1 MKSTRKELVMMK
13 KLFAILLALALSASC
28 AAALADTAALPTLT
42 PGKLTIGT
50 GEPAWEPWVLDDA
63 PESGEGFEAALA
75 YAVAERLGFAKE
87 DVAWVRAQFEEAIQ
101 PGPKGFDF
109 NLQQYSVTEERKVAV
124 DFSTV
129 YYKEPLAVVVK
140 ADGPFASAASVAD
153 LKEAVFGAAS
163 GDIAVTFTR
172 DNINPTKQVQVFNDL
187 AAVAQALNAGQID
200 AMVAGVTTADYLTY
214 DQVENGIVVGIL
226 AGSEDVTD
234 GLALVLDK
242 DSPLTAAVSE
252 AVDSLLAD
260 GTIDALKAL
269 WLGQYDVP
277 VLE

>member
-1 MKSTRKELVMMK
+1 MK
-13 KLFAILLALALSASC
+13 KLIAALLALTLTTLC
-28 AAALADTAALPTLT
+28 AAAFASGGELPTLT
-42 PGKLTIGT
+42 AGKLTIGT
-50 GEPAWEPWVLDDA
+50 GQPAWEPWVLNDD
-63 PESGEGFEAALA
+63 PESGEGFESALA

-87 DVAWVRAQFEEAIQ
+87 DVVWVRTQFEEAIQ
-101 PGPKGFDF
+101 PGPKSFDF
-109 NLQQYSVTEERKVAV
+109 NLQQYSVTQERKVAV

-140 ADGPFASAASVAD
+140 ADGPFTQAASIAD
-153 LKEAVFGAAS
+153 LKDAVFGAAS
-163 GDIAVTFTR
+163 GDIAVSFTQ
-172 DNINPTKQVQVFNDL
+172 DNIQPAQPVQVFNDL

-200 AMVAGVTTADYLTY
+200 AMVAGVTTADYLTF
-214 DQVENGIVVGIL
+214 DQVENGMVLGIL

-242 DSPLTAAVSE
+242 DSPMTAAVSE

-260 GTIDALKAL
+260 GSIDALKAQ

>member
-1 MKSTRKELVMMK
+1 MK